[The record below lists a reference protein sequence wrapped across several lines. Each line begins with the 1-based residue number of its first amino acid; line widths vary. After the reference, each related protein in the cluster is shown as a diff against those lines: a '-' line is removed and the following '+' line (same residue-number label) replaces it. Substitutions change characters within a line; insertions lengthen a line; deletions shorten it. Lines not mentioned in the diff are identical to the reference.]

1 MTSVMSGAAPLPV
14 WSLIQRT
21 VAAPSLQRYRDWI
34 WLASAGVSPILAYVA
49 SMGFAA
55 TVALA
60 GLLYAPFLLRQRRMS
75 PGFAMLG
82 VLLIW
87 CLITYSWSPALPQ
100 QPDFSKYKQLESITG
115 LKLVFEFALY
125 GTFFLGA
132 TRITSKN
139 GRLGFN
145 LFGLLTLAIAAIAFT
160 DALDGGRVYVGLREL
175 FHQRIRSDLEL
186 RDLDRV
192 SYPLAVWAAPLTL
205 AMTRSPW
212 PRLAPVLA
220 LTIILACLALG
231 KDATVA
237 ALIMALGAYL
247 AVRYGGKRAI
257 WACMSACVV
266 YFTLAPLA
274 VALVLDHV
282 HLTANG
288 VAQVGKMSWAARLDI
303 WRLAEQLIEQ
313 KPFTGWGLDAART
326 IQGIPL
332 HPHNAALQI
341 WLELGLPGATIA
353 AMLFTWFFYGIG
365 ELQAEDAEMA
375 GAAAGAVAAYLVIG
389 ALSFGVWQEWWLG
402 LGGLTAGMIA
412 VDAVARVNERAR
424 ARKDDF
430 MPMIE

>member
-1 MTSVMSGAAPLPV
+1 M
-14 WSLIQRT
+14 QRAM
-21 VAAPSLQRYRDWI
+21 VAPSLQRYRDWI

-87 CLITYSWSPALPQ
+87 SLITYSWSPALPLHA
-100 QPDFSKYKQLESITG
+100 DFSKYKQVESVTG

-132 TRITSKN
+132 TRITPKN
-139 GRLGFN
+139 GRLGLT
-145 LFGLLTLAIAAIAFT
+145 LFGVLTLAIAAVALT

-205 AMTRSPW
+205 AMTRSRW
-212 PRLAPVLA
+212 PHLAPVLA
-220 LTIILACLALG
+220 ATIFLACLALG

-237 ALIMALGAYL
+237 ALIIALGAYL
-247 AVRYGGKRAI
+247 AVRYGGQKAI
-257 WACMSACVV
+257 WACMCACAL
-266 YFTLAPLA
+266 YFALAPLV
-274 VALVLDHV
+274 VALVLDHL
-282 HLTANG
+282 HLAANG
-288 VAQVGKMSWAARLDI
+288 APQVGKMSWAARLDI
-303 WRLAEQLIEQ
+303 WRLAERLIEQ
-313 KPFTGWGLDAART
+313 KPFTGWGLDASRT
-326 IQGIPL
+326 IAGIPL

-341 WLELGLPGATIA
+341 WLELGLPGAAIA
-353 AMLFTWFFYGIG
+353 AVVFSWMFYGIG
-365 ELQAEDAEMA
+365 ELQAEDPAMA

-389 ALSFGVWQEWWLG
+389 ALSFGVWQEWWLA
-402 LGGLTAGMIA
+402 LGALTAGMVA
-412 VDAVARVNERAR
+412 VDAVARVNERAHASR
-424 ARKDDF
+424 DELLPLLD
-430 MPMIE
+430 

>member
-1 MTSVMSGAAPLPV
+1 M
-14 WSLIQRT
+14 QRT
-21 VAAPSLQRYRDWI
+21 VATQALQRYRDWV
-34 WLASAGVSPILAYVA
+34 WLVSAGISPILAYVA

-87 CLITYSWSPALPQ
+87 SLITYSWSPALPLHA
-100 QPDFSKYKQLESITG
+100 DFSKYKQVESIVG

-125 GTFFLGA
+125 GTFFLGC
-132 TRITSKN
+132 TRITPKK
-139 GRLGFN
+139 GRLGFD
-145 LFGLLTLAIAAIAFT
+145 LFGLLTLAVAAIAFT

-192 SYPLAVWAAPLTL
+192 SYPLAVWAAPLIL
-205 AMTRSPW
+205 AMTRSRW
-212 PRLAPVLA
+212 PRLAPALA
-220 LTIILACLALG
+220 VTIFLACLALG

-237 ALIMALGAYL
+237 ALIAALGAYV

-257 WACMSACVV
+257 WACMSACVL
-266 YFTLAPLA
+266 YFTLAPLT
-274 VALVLDHV
+274 VALVLDHL
-282 HLTANG
+282 HLAANG
-288 VAQVGKMSWAARLDI
+288 VPQVGKMSWALRLDI
-303 WRLAEQLIEQ
+303 WRLAEHLIEQ
-313 KPFTGWGLDAART
+313 KPFTGWGLDASRT

-341 WLELGLPGATIA
+341 WLELGLPGAAIA
-353 AMLFTWFFYGIG
+353 AMLFTWIFYGIG
-365 ELQAEDAEMA
+365 ELQAEDPQMA

-402 LGGLTAGMIA
+402 LGALTAGMIA

-424 ARKDDF
+424 EAKDHF
-430 MPMIE
+430 LPMIE

>member
-1 MTSVMSGAAPLPV
+1 M
-14 WSLIQRT
+14 QRT
-21 VAAPSLQRYRDWI
+21 VATQALQRYRDWV
-34 WLASAGVSPILAYVA
+34 WLVSAGISPILAYVA

-87 CLITYSWSPALPQ
+87 SLITYSWSPALPLHA
-100 QPDFSKYKQLESITG
+100 DFSKYKQLESVTG

-132 TRITSKN
+132 TRITPKK
-139 GRLGFN
+139 GRLGLT

-160 DALDGGRVYVGLREL
+160 DALDGGRIYVGLREL

-205 AMTRSPW
+205 ALTRSRW

-220 LTIILACLALG
+220 VAILVACLALG

-237 ALIMALGAYL
+237 ALILALGAYL
-247 AVRYGGKRAI
+247 AVRHGGKKAI
-257 WACMSACVV
+257 WACMCACVL

-288 VAQVGKMSWAARLDI
+288 APQVGKVSWAARLDI
-303 WRLAEQLIEQ
+303 WRLTESLIEQ

-326 IQGIPL
+326 INGIPL

-353 AMLFTWFFYGIG
+353 AMLFTWIFYGIG
-365 ELQAEDAEMA
+365 ELQAEDPEMA

-402 LGGLTAGMIA
+402 LGALTAGMIA

-424 ARKDDF
+424 APKDDLL
-430 MPMIE
+430 PLLD

>member
-1 MTSVMSGAAPLPV
+1 MTSVTPSAGHLRV
-14 WSLIQRT
+14 WSLMQRPM
-21 VAAPSLQRYRDWI
+21 VARSLQRYRDWI

-87 CLITYSWSPALPQ
+87 SLVTYSWSPALPLHA
-100 QPDFSKYKQLESITG
+100 DFSKYKQVESVTG

-132 TRITSKN
+132 TRITPNN
-139 GRLGFN
+139 GRRGLT
-145 LFGLLTLAIAAIAFT
+145 LFGVLTLAVAAVAFT

-205 AMTRSPW
+205 AMTRGRW
-212 PRLAPVLA
+212 PHLAPVLA
-220 LTIILACLALG
+220 ATIFFACLALG

-247 AVRYGGKRAI
+247 AVRYAGKKAI
-257 WACMSACVV
+257 WTCMSACVL
-266 YFTLAPLA
+266 YFTLAPLV
-274 VALVLDHV
+274 VALVLDHL
-282 HLTANG
+282 HLVANG
-288 VAQVGKMSWAARLDI
+288 APQVGKMSWAARLDI
-303 WRLAEQLIEQ
+303 WRLAERLIEQ
-313 KPFTGWGLDAART
+313 KPFTGWGLDASRT
-326 IQGIPL
+326 IAGIPL

-341 WLELGLPGATIA
+341 WLELGLPGAAIA
-353 AMLFTWFFYGIG
+353 AVVFTWIFYGIG
-365 ELQAEDAEMA
+365 ELQAEDPEMA

-402 LGGLTAGMIA
+402 LGALTAGIIA
-412 VDAVARVNERAR
+412 VDAVARVNERTHMV
-424 ARKDDF
+424 KDELLPLLD
-430 MPMIE
+430 